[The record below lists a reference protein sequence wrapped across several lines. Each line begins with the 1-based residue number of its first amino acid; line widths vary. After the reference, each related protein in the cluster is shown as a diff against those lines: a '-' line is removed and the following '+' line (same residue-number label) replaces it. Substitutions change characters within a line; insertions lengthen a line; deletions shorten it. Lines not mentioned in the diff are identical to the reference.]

1 MTYRIAVLPGDGIGP
16 EIMPAAQRV
25 LSEVGD
31 FEFHEYAIGAAALRA
46 RGLPLPP
53 DTVSGC
59 RESDAV
65 LLGAVGTGVQPTD
78 PAAPRAEQ
86 GLLELRSVL
95 GLFAN
100 LRPVRPLPALRAAS
114 PLRSAYVDGVDLL
127 VVRELTG
134 GLYFGDRGRSGAGA
148 RQRAHDTCQYTV
160 AEIERVARVAFEL
173 ARRRAAAR
181 GRPPLLASV
190 DKANALETSRLWRE
204 VVTRLAAHEYPDVTV
219 EHVLVDTAAMLLVT
233 APARFDVLL
242 TENMFGDI
250 LSDEAAALAGS
261 LGLLSSASL
270 PALPHPGRPVPG
282 SLFEPVH
289 GSAPDIAGKGIAS
302 PLGMILSA
310 ALLLRHGLGLEAEAD
325 AVEGAVERAV
335 GVGLRTHD
343 LGGTD
348 DTEAATRAVLSAL
361 SSSPGRRPE

>member
-16 EIMPAAQRV
+16 EIMPAARHV
-25 LSEVGD
+25 LAEVGD
-31 FEFHEYAIGAAALRA
+31 FEFHEYAIGAVALDTY
-46 RGLPLPP
+46 GLPLPE
-53 DTVSGC
+53 DTLNGC
-59 RESDAV
+59 RQSDAV

-86 GLLELRSVL
+86 GLLELRARL

-114 PLRSAYVDGVDLL
+114 PLKSEHVEGVDLL

-134 GLYFGDRGRSGAGA
+134 GLYFGDRGRSGAGGG
-148 RQRAHDTCQYTV
+148 QRAHDTCQYTV
-160 AEIERVARVAFEL
+160 VEIERVARVAFEL
-173 ARRRAAAR
+173 ALRRAQAR
-181 GRPPLLASV
+181 GRPPRLASV

-204 VVTRLAAHEYPDVTV
+204 VVTRIAAHDYPDVDV
-219 EHVLVDTAAMLLVT
+219 EHVLVDTAAMRLVT
-233 APARFDVLL
+233 TPARFDVLL

-270 PALPHPGRPVPG
+270 PALPQPGRPAQG

-310 ALLLRHGLGLEAEAD
+310 ALLLRHGLGLEKEAD
-325 AVEGAVERAV
+325 AVEDAVERAIDA
-335 GVGLRTHD
+335 GLRTRD

-361 SSSPGRRPE
+361 SSSPGRRTP

>member
-25 LSEVGD
+25 LAEVGD
-31 FEFHEYAIGAAALRA
+31 FEFHEYRIGAA
-46 RGLPLPP
+46 GLAAHGQPLPEH
-53 DTVSGC
+53 TLNGC
-59 RESDAV
+59 RQSDAV

-86 GLLELRSVL
+86 GLLELRARL

-100 LRPVRPLPALRAAS
+100 LRPVRPLPALRGAS
-114 PLRSAYVDGVDLL
+114 PLRGSYVAGVDLL

-134 GLYFGDRGRSGAGA
+134 GLYFGERGRSGAGSS
-148 RQRAHDTCQYTV
+148 QRAYDTCEYTV
-160 AEIERVARVAFEL
+160 AEVERVARVAFEL
-173 ARRRAAAR
+173 ARRRSAAH
-181 GRPPLLASV
+181 GRPPRVASV

-204 VVTRLAAHEYPDVTV
+204 VVTRLAGREYPDVAV
-219 EHVLVDTAAMLLVT
+219 EHVLVDTAAMRLVT
-233 APARFDVLL
+233 APGTFDVLL

-270 PALPHPGRPVPG
+270 PALPRPGKPVPG
-282 SLFEPVH
+282 ALFEPVH

-310 ALLLRHGLGLEAEAD
+310 ALLLRYGLGLPEAAD

-335 GVGLRTHD
+335 SAGLRTRD

-348 DTEAATRAVLSAL
+348 DTGTATDAVLDAL
-361 SSSPGRRPE
+361 SGTR

>member
-16 EIMPAAQRV
+16 EIMPAARRV
-25 LSEVGD
+25 LAEVGD
-31 FEFHEYAIGAAALRA
+31 FEFHEYAIGAVALDTY
-46 RGLPLPP
+46 GLPLPE
-53 DTVSGC
+53 DTLNGC
-59 RESDAV
+59 RQSDAV

-78 PAAPRAEQ
+78 PATPRAEQ
-86 GLLELRSVL
+86 GLLELRSRL

-114 PLRSAYVDGVDLL
+114 PLKSEHVEGVDLL

-134 GLYFGDRGRSGAGA
+134 GLYFGDRGREGAGGG
-148 RQRAHDTCQYTV
+148 QRAHDTCQYTV
-160 AEIERVARVAFEL
+160 AEIERVTRVAFEMAL
-173 ARRRAAAR
+173 RRARAR
-181 GRPPLLASV
+181 GRPPRLASV

-204 VVTRLAAHEYPDVTV
+204 VVTRVAAQDYPDVDV
-219 EHVLVDTAAMLLVT
+219 EHVLVDTAAMRLVT

-261 LGLLSSASL
+261 LGLLSSASM
-270 PALPHPGRPVPG
+270 PALPQPGRSARG

-310 ALLLRHGLGLEAEAD
+310 ALLLRHGLGLEQEAD
-325 AVEGAVERAV
+325 AVEDAVEHAIDA
-335 GVGLRTHD
+335 GLRTRD

-348 DTEAATRAVLSAL
+348 DTETATRAVLSAL
-361 SSSPGRRPE
+361 SSSPGRRTP

>member
-16 EIMPAAQRV
+16 EIMPAAERV
-25 LSEVGD
+25 LAEVGD
-31 FEFHEYAIGAAALRA
+31 FEFHEYAIGAAALNTH
-46 RGLPLPP
+46 GLPLPGSTL
-53 DTVSGC
+53 DGC
-59 RESDAV
+59 RRSDAV

-78 PAAPRAEQ
+78 PEAPRAEQ
-86 GLLELRSVL
+86 GLLELRAGL

-100 LRPVRPLPALRAAS
+100 LRPVRPLRALRAAS
-114 PLRSAYVDGVDLL
+114 PLRSEYVEGVDLL

-134 GLYFGDRGRSGAGA
+134 GLYFGDRGREGTGDG
-148 RQRAHDTCQYTV
+148 QRAHDTCQYTA
-160 AEIERVARVAFEL
+160 AEIERVTRVAFEL
-173 ARRRAAAR
+173 ALRRSRAHA
-181 GRPPLLASV
+181 RPPRLASV

-204 VVTRLAAHEYPDVTV
+204 VVTRVAERDYPGVEV
-219 EHVLVDTAAMLLVT
+219 EHVLVDTAAMRLVT

-261 LGLLSSASL
+261 LGLLASASL
-270 PALPHPGRPVPG
+270 PALPQPGRAARG

-289 GSAPDIAGKGIAS
+289 GSAPDIAGRGIAS

-310 ALLLRHGLGLEAEAD
+310 ALLLRHGLGLEKEANI
-325 AVEGAVERAV
+325 VEEAVERAV
-335 GVGLRTHD
+335 GAGLRTRD

-348 DTEAATRAVLSAL
+348 GTEAATRAVLSAL
-361 SSSPGRRPE
+361 SDSPGRRTR